1 MFLGLSQDQWKSLL
15 RTAAC
20 IGLTWLVSS
29 GRLSNEQA
37 GQLTNLVAQAAPI
50 IAIVGTVV
58 WGIITRSP
66 KNIALSVGA
75 MPGVTVRVDTTTA
88 PATVVAAAMDKAD
101 NGVSP
106 S

>member
-15 RTAAC
+15 RTVAT

-29 GRLSNEQA
+29 GKLTNEQM
-37 GQLTNLVAQAAPI
+37 GQITNLAIQAAPI
-50 IAIVGTVV
+50 IAIVGTVI

-66 KNIALSVGA
+66 ANIALSVGA
-75 MPGVTVRVDTTTA
+75 MPGVTVRVDTDTA
-88 PATVVAAAMDKAD
+88 PATVVAAALDKAD

-106 S
+106 T